1 MGEMGLINRFDEYYL
16 SQGANFT
23 QCIITKTLREN
34 NFETFQILEEA
45 PKSKKNLKF
54 RSHTILNL
62 QTVVVVI
69 VE

>member
-45 PKSKKNLKF
+45 PKSKKKTQIQVPHNLKSSN
-54 RSHTILNL
+54 RGGCNR
-62 QTVVVVI
+62 
-69 VE
+69 